1 MGEVYLARDT
11 RLDREVALKLLPE
24 RMTRDPEAIARFRR
38 EALALAALNH
48 PNIATVHGFEEMP
61 DGLMVLVL
69 ERVDGE
75 TLSQRLRRGAL
86 PVPEALQVCIQI
98 SHALELAHERG
109 IIHRDVK
116 PGNVMIG
123 ARGLVKVLDFGLAR
137 RLVGIKD
144 DAPPQPEQP
153 AESVQVLSTF
163 RLTPDLSADEDAPT
177 IAVPML
183 AEDGT
188 VSLTGWTVG
197 TPGYMSPE
205 QVLSEAVDARADI
218 FAFACVL
225 YECLAG
231 RRAFRGATPLDIMRA
246 TLNDEPD
253 MSRLPPRTPERV
265 RAALLACL
273 RKHAADRPAEL
284 RLVRF
289 ELEEALGIRRAS
301 ALREGE
307 SYTAPNNL
315 PAQPTSF
322 VGREALLKECGE
334 ALDRA
339 RILTLAGLGGSGK
352 TRLAV
357 QLAQMRLDTFVDG
370 TWFVDIAPLLEP
382 ERVPEALAAVLGV
395 RQEPGRPLLDGI
407 GQALAGK
414 RALVLLDNCETQPE
428 ACAELVNHL
437 TRSSR
442 EVTVLLT
449 SREPF
454 GIDGEVVRT
463 VPPLHVPA
471 ATNDPAV
478 ALTSEAVRL
487 FVERAGIANPAFALT
502 RENVG
507 AVVEVCTR
515 LDGLPLALELAAAR
529 VKMLSVEQVRARLD
543 DRFKLLT
550 RSAGGSTRQQTIHDT
565 IAWSVEHLMEPEQDL
580 FWRLAV
586 FTGGWTLERAVEICP
601 ESGDEFEMLDL
612 LTRLVERALV
622 VVQREGEQVV
632 RYRYLE
638 SVWRFALDR
647 AAEHEAFDRVRD
659 RHLDVF
665 TRFTEATERALAGA
679 DVKKCFS
686 EAEKEE
692 GNVLAAFEWCRRSTE
707 HAEQAMRLASAAQR
721 FWSLAGRFGTGLR
734 ALDDALA
741 LDVKRRPTAMRVRAL
756 TRRAGFLLTLG
767 DDASA
772 REALEE
778 ALGISRSLGDRVGV
792 ARVLAGLGVVALSQD
807 DPEAASAYSQESAAR
822 YRELDQPRG
831 VAMALHNAGTALQVL
846 GRHREALEQAQ
857 AAGALLDAM
866 GDRVTVILVLA
877 VMATLHLTLGE
888 TDAALPL
895 IQRAI
900 EELSVFKV
908 PREGVSALEAV
919 ARWALAKGHAPEAAQ
934 LTGAVRALRE
944 AYGVKFMA
952 FESRDFEALRAQLEK
967 ALGAEML
974 AVQEAAGACWPLQEA
989 IARAREAL
997 AAS

>member
-1 MGEVYLARDT
+1 
-11 RLDREVALKLLPE
+11 
-24 RMTRDPEAIARFRR
+24 
-38 EALALAALNH
+38 
-48 PNIATVHGFEEMP
+48 
-61 DGLMVLVL
+61 
-69 ERVDGE
+69 
-75 TLSQRLRRGAL
+75 
-86 PVPEALQVCIQI
+86 VPEALQVCIQI
-98 SHALELAHERG
+98 CHALELAHERG

-144 DAPPQPEQP
+144 DAPSPPEP
-153 AESVQVLSTF
+153 AAPEESVQVLSTF
-163 RLTPDLSADEDAPT
+163 RLAPDLSADEDAPT
-177 IAVPML
+177 IAVPLL

-205 QVLSEAVDARADI
+205 QVMSEAVDARADI

-225 YECLAG
+225 YECLTG
-231 RRAFRGATPLDIMRA
+231 RRAFRGKTPIEIMRS
-246 TLNDEPD
+246 TLDDEPD
-253 MSRLPPRTPERV
+253 LKRLPPRTHERV
-265 RAALLACL
+265 RDVLMACF

-307 SYTAPNNL
+307 AYTAPNNL

-322 VGREALLKECGE
+322 VGRAVLLEDCGK

-357 QLAQMRLDTFVDG
+357 QLAQLRLDAFVDG

-395 RQEPGRPLLDGI
+395 REEPGRPLLDGI
-407 GQALAGK
+407 GQALAEK
-414 RALVLLDNCETQPE
+414 RALVLLDNCETQLE
-428 ACAELVNHL
+428 ACAELVGHL

-442 EVTVLLT
+442 ELKVLLT
-449 SREPF
+449 SREPL
-454 GIDGEVVRT
+454 GVEGEVVST
-463 VPPLHVPA
+463 VPALQVPA
-471 ATNDPAV
+471 ATADPAT
-478 ALTSEAVRL
+478 ALTSEAVKL
-487 FVERAGIANPAFALT
+487 FVERATIANPAFALT
-502 RENVG
+502 RENVS

-529 VKMLSVEQVRARLD
+529 VKMLSVEQIRARLD

-550 RSAGGSTRQQTIHDT
+550 RSAGGSSRQQTVHDT
-565 IAWSVEHLMEPEQDL
+565 IAWSFEHLLEPEQDL

-586 FTGGWTLERAVEICP
+586 FTGGWTLERAVEICSD
-601 ESGDEFEMLDL
+601 SGDEFEMLDL
-612 LTRLVERALV
+612 LTRLAERALV

-647 AAEHEAFDRVRD
+647 AAEHAEFEAVRE
-659 RHLDVF
+659 RHVDVF

-679 DVKKCFS
+679 DAKKSFL
-686 EAEKEE
+686 EAEVEE
-692 GNVLAAFEWCRRSTE
+692 GNVLAAFEWCRRSPAR
-707 HAEQAMRLASAAQR
+707 AEQAMRLASSAQR
-721 FWSLAGRFGTGLR
+721 YWSIAGRFGAGLR

-741 LDVKRRPTAMRVRAL
+741 LDVERRPTAMRVRAL

-772 REALEE
+772 RVSLEE
-778 ALGISRSLGDRVGV
+778 ALGISRALGDRVGV

-807 DPEAASAYSQESAAR
+807 DPEAAATYSQESAAL
-822 YRELDQPRG
+822 YRELDQSRG
-831 VAMALHNAGTALQVL
+831 VAMALHNAGTAMQML
-846 GRHREALEQAQ
+846 GRHRDALEQAQ
-857 AAGALLDAM
+857 SAGVLLDAM
-866 GDRVTVILVLA
+866 GDRVTVILVLS
-877 VMATLHLTLGE
+877 VMATLHLALGE
-888 TDAALPL
+888 TSAALPL
-895 IQRAI
+895 LQRAI
-900 EELSVFKV
+900 EELSVFQV

-919 ARWALAKGHAPEAAQ
+919 ARWALATGHAPESAR
-934 LTGAVRALRE
+934 LSGAVRALRD

-952 FESRDFEALRAQLEK
+952 FESRDFEALRAEIGG
-967 ALGAEML
+967 AIGAELM
-974 AVQEAAGACWPLQEA
+974 AAEEAAGMTWPLPEA
-989 IARAREAL
+989 IARAREVMQ
-997 AAS
+997 AS